1 MHLRQLVSKLASA
14 GLVMIVAHPAVAQTA
29 CERKALEE
37 SPQWISSLE
46 YNPTTSEIWVA
57 DPKRKELIAFSTKSG
72 DATPVNVGDIRATSV
87 TKIEDGFLVMYR
99 DDAAI
104 LAADKKPVGKLNAR
118 QTKTGETTGLGS
130 LYSNWIT
137 RGSRFLGYGSV
148 SGVNLASQ
156 EYNPNRGFQLG
167 FVTGRVSAGLGQFRD
182 IELLEATE
190 ENEFYLLGFPYFAEN
205 KKGLFYIR
213 MVGDR
218 AAIYQVKQ
226 VRGISRPQQLSA
238 FPEYFRKIPEFKTQ
252 DQGPLST
259 RPLFAEIEKSKMVVG
274 LFGQDSMLYVLARE
288 QNPEDGTTQW
298 LLFQID
304 PDKPEPLG
312 EVRLPTKAAHL
323 TLVPGPDYWYIF
335 ERGEVRGWGDQDI
348 KHLLR
353 VPTAWIASPSNSPL
367 SPGGVVPCGE
377 WKQADR

>member
-1 MHLRQLVSKLASA
+1 MRPKQLVFNLASA
-14 GLVMIVAHPAVAQTA
+14 GLVMIAAHPTIAQTA
-29 CERKALEE
+29 CERKTLEE

-57 DPKRKELIAFSTKSG
+57 DPKRKELLAFSTKSG
-72 DATPVNVGDIRATSV
+72 DATTVNVGDIRAASI
-87 TKIEDGFLVMYR
+87 TKVEGGYLVMYR

-104 LAADKKPVGKLNAR
+104 LAADKKPVGKLNVR

-156 EYNPNRGFQLG
+156 EYNPSRGFQLG

-190 ENEFYLLGFPYFAEN
+190 ENELYLLGFPYFAEN

-226 VRGISRPQQLSA
+226 VRGISRAEQLSA
-238 FPEYFRKIPEFKTQ
+238 FPEDFRTIPRFKTP

-259 RPLFAEIEKSKMVVG
+259 EPLFGEIEKSKMVVG

-298 LLFQID
+298 RLFQID
-304 PDKPEPLG
+304 PDKPKPLG

-335 ERGEVRGWGDQDI
+335 ERGKVRGWGDQDI

-353 VPTAWIASPSNSPL
+353 VPKAWITSSSNSPL
-367 SPGGVVPCGE
+367 SSNIVVSCEE
-377 WKQADR
+377 WK